1 MKKKRI
7 VDFSVEEMCDLSGLD
22 RKQFTDTLKRFCVLY
37 NFEITDFKVD
47 ETNAKSNYFFPPEIA
62 PPLALMLKYLQ
73 FHPKYRKNAKEGN
86 ITATDYAEYNH
97 KMLKDIDEKLPG
109 YFRDAIYSLMGH
121 LVNYEISEWA
131 GPFVRELSH
140 FMINLTTIKN
150 ESVGATLRDF
160 TKKLSI
166 MNYNLYEGSY
176 VFKMAEKAN
185 IEYLNKEMG
194 IDMPNELDKT
204 LQSQNISLDKL
215 ISTLIRWELVGA
227 HKMRD
232 AGFPEL
238 KDILDEI
245 NALEK
250 ILGVEY
256 KLKNDEGK
264 VLFEDIPLPSEEEQR
279 NAYYE
284 FVLGKTI
291 DIARLKI
298 NEKAYETMKCN
309 KENWRPIDEII
320 DNKKTIKID
329 EIKKM
334 YQTYINQEIVDI
346 SKRLSEVNQ
355 EKERFEQSGEVPKY
369 FYEKIKYDREI
380 LLAYSEYCRSLD
392 ESEKRI
398 NDIVDHFVGEALFEF
413 LNN

>member
-1 MKKKRI
+1 
-7 VDFSVEEMCDLSGLD
+7 
-22 RKQFTDTLKRFCVLY
+22 
-37 NFEITDFKVD
+37 
-47 ETNAKSNYFFPPEIA
+47 
-62 PPLALMLKYLQ
+62 
-73 FHPKYRKNAKEGN
+73 
-86 ITATDYAEYNH
+86 
-97 KMLKDIDEKLPG
+97 MLKDIDEKLPE

-176 VFKMAEKAN
+176 IFKMAEKAN
-185 IEYLNKEMG
+185 VEYLNKEMG
-194 IDMPNELDKT
+194 IDIPNELDKT

-256 KLKNDEGK
+256 KLENDEGK

-309 KENWRPIDEII
+309 KENWTPIDEII

-346 SKRLSEVNQ
+346 SKRLREVNQ